1 MPTAPV
7 YADLHAHTTASDG
20 TETPTELVTLARAAG
35 LTYLAVTDHDTTAAL
50 AEAERA
56 AREVGI
62 RLLPGVELSAEGK
75 PGKCHLLGLGIDP
88 SHAPLTETLA
98 ALSESRR
105 RRNEQMVER
114 LHALGAP
121 LTLDEITALAP
132 PGANIGRPHFAHA
145 LIVRG
150 YVRDNAEA
158 FAKYLADDAAAYV
171 TKKTLTPAAA
181 IDLVHAAG
189 GLCFIAH
196 PGLLRLAEHETY
208 ETRLRALQAVGLDG
222 LEAYYSAYTPAL
234 TDQLVRLAAKLDLL
248 VTGGSDFHGAN
259 KAHVT
264 LGAVLDGGPLPAS
277 LLPHTLL
284 DRALPA

>member
-88 SHAPLTETLA
+88 SH
-98 ALSESRR
+98 
-105 RRNEQMVER
+105 
-114 LHALGAP
+114 AP